1 MCPGS
6 KDIWAPLS
14 GRCHATLLPRIYAG
28 VREGSHLIQIDREKH
43 GKAALRACLGGSLAL
58 FLVDV
63 SCAASNQNSTDPVAR
78 QSEQMSPTDSS
89 ARQSEQ
95 MSPTNSLVEVSPDL
109 TVGETLDWERIDS
122 LGRPGWVEV
131 RAAVLSSGSETPDA
145 AALRARRRARRM
157 AVEFVAGVQ
166 IESSTILLDR
176 LAGADAES
184 LLETLTRTRADGLVV
199 DERISEELM
208 VPLAGGVGFL
218 FRVVMQA
225 QVLDRSASLD
235 PGFEIALDMD
245 ATRIFVGEPIEV
257 RIRST
262 RAARLYGLNLTP
274 EGVRIV
280 FPSRFLPQTAIGRGE
295 SLIFPPRPDAGS
307 AVAPGVEIVGQ
318 LPPGQ
323 RRAQEILLVIAIRG
337 DHDPLASALSSSP
350 HTAEGL
356 RGVEPGEA
364 GRMISDYLA
373 PLAALAPDLWA
384 FDQIAFEIVG
394 R

>member
-1 MCPGS
+1 
-6 KDIWAPLS
+6 L
-14 GRCHATLLPRIYAG
+14 
-28 VREGSHLIQIDREKH
+28 VQIDREKH
-43 GKAALRACLGGSLAL
+43 RKAAFWACLGVSLS
-58 FLVDV
+58 LVLVGV
-63 SCAASNQNSTDPVAR
+63 SCAASNQNSTPPSAR
-78 QSEQMSPTDSS
+78 QFEPMSPTDSLVKVGS
-89 ARQSEQ
+89 DPIVSEI
-95 MSPTNSLVEVSPDL
+95 
-109 TVGETLDWERIDS
+109 LDWERIDS

-131 RAAVLSSGSETPDA
+131 RAAVLSSGRETPDA

-157 AVEFVAGVQ
+157 AVESISGVQ
-166 IESSTILLDR
+166 VESSTILMDR

-199 DERISEELM
+199 DERISEESM
-208 VPLAGGVGFL
+208 VPLAGGVGFVS
-218 FRVVMQA
+218 RVVMQA
-225 QVLDRSASLD
+225 QVLDRSASRD

-274 EGVRIV
+274 DGVRIV

-295 SLIFPPRPDAGS
+295 SLIFPPRSETGS
-307 AVAPGVEIVGQ
+307 VAAAQVEIVGQ
-318 LPPGQ
+318 LAPGQ

-337 DHDPLASALSSSP
+337 EHDPLARALSSSP

-373 PLAALAPDLWA
+373 PLAALAPDRWA